1 MPTLSPIEVYELRS
15 GGSKAS
21 MTKCREEEASFSR
34 TLQKGIE
41 RFKKAAGGAAGKVFS
56 GRDAF
61 ELYDTYGFPMDLTEV
76 QLLSLFKVI
85 NQTTVCF

>member
-1 MPTLSPIEVYELRS
+1 MTGSLIPHLINSEIFTHFYESYHIKR
-15 GGSKAS
+15 
-21 MTKCREEEASFSR
+21 REEEASFSR

-41 RFKKAAGGAAGKVFS
+41 RFKKSAGGAAGKVFS

-76 QLLSLFKVI
+76 WLLS
-85 NQTTVCF
+85 